1 MTVRALLVD
10 DEAPARSELRYLLQ
24 AHAEVKVVGE
34 AASAAE
40 AIELTRELA
49 YDVVFLDVEMP
60 GAIGLET
67 APHIH
72 ERPEPPAIV
81 FVTAHAEYAVDAF
94 AVEAFDYLLKPVDP
108 ERLARVVE
116 RLRERSHENAVPVD
130 KVPVVAGGGTELLD
144 PDQIHYAHAEG
155 DYSRVHTYDRTYLCT
170 SSLGELEG
178 RLGSRFARIHRS
190 YLVNLAK
197 VAGVRRASD
206 RFRLQLTDESRTELD
221 VVAAPVARG
230 ARAPRASRGVS
241 GSRGT
246 HRSSRRPR
254 RRARRARSA
263 FRRCDCDPHGDV
275 ELVERSKAVEV
286 GHVVAGVQPALQ
298 ARLGEQRAHGGSFR
312 RVDRRHHFEHEAAPL
327 RAQPLGERVGGNG
340 FERPARGLSVGCA
353 PVVERRGQRLH
364 LQVGP
369 AGRPGEPVEA
379 LGERGAAGPARARAG
394 RRSAG
399 RRRRRSC
406 VQTRP
411 CGRSMHATSP
421 YEPRKPLE
429 LALCLGGNTCVLRPL
444 DDRSEHAVDVQEERR
459 PRGLGGKRGERVHAP

>member
-60 GAIGLET
+60 GASGLET

-155 DYSRVHTYDRTYLCT
+155 DYSRVHTYDRAYLCT
-170 SSLGELEG
+170 SSLGELED

-206 RFRLQLTDESRTELD
+206 RFRLQLADESRTELD
-221 VVAAPVARG
+221 V
-230 ARAPRASRGVS
+230 
-241 GSRGT
+241 
-246 HRSSRRPR
+246 SRRQSR
-254 RRARRARSA
+254 
-263 FRRCDCDPHGDV
+263 
-275 ELVERSKAVEV
+275 EV
-286 GHVVAGVQPALQ
+286 RE
-298 ARLGEQRAHGGSFR
+298 RLG
-312 RVDRRHHFEHEAAPL
+312 L
-327 RAQPLGERVGGNG
+327 
-340 FERPARGLSVGCA
+340 
-353 PVVERRGQRLH
+353 
-364 LQVGP
+364 
-369 AGRPGEPVEA
+369 
-379 LGERGAAGPARARAG
+379 
-394 RRSAG
+394 
-399 RRRRRSC
+399 
-406 VQTRP
+406 
-411 CGRSMHATSP
+411 
-421 YEPRKPLE
+421 
-429 LALCLGGNTCVLRPL
+429 
-444 DDRSEHAVDVQEERR
+444 
-459 PRGLGGKRGERVHAP
+459 